1 MLTNSRDIIR
11 RLERG
16 WALVRVTG
24 SHHVFKSPISG
35 ATVVVPIPRRTW
47 EKALSMPFIRA
58 RGGNLTEVAMA
69 HYIAII
75 EDAGPDHAVGVW
87 FPDLPGCTSAGDDID
102 EALRNAPEALE
113 LYAESF
119 EADGKPLPRPRT
131 LTELK
136 NDPEIADDIKTYMVA
151 LIEFPARA
159 HAAE

>member
-1 MLTNSRDIIR
+1 MRIN
-11 RLERG
+11 
-16 WALVRVTG
+16 
-24 SHHVFKSPISG
+24 
-35 ATVVVPIPRRTW
+35 
-47 EKALSMPFIRA
+47 
-58 RGGNLTEVAMA
+58 MA

-102 EALRNAPEALE
+102 EAMRNAPEALE
-113 LYAESF
+113 LFAEGM

-136 NDPEIADDIKTYMVA
+136 ADPEIADDLKAYMVA
-151 LIEFPARA
+151 LIELPARA